1 MLIVFSIFKQM
12 DQVRCFKG
20 DNGIKD
26 KSMRKACIELM
37 AGTNA
42 ACLVAGEPG
51 TGRCLYLVVVM
62 EDIFGKPTTEQWLK
76 ALRLCEAKAAELKYE
91 VARIRGKSLAG
102 L

>member
-1 MLIVFSIFKQM
+1 MFQTDGSSAMLYKRQ
-12 DQVRCFKG
+12 R
-20 DNGIKD
+20 NEE

-42 ACLVAGEPG
+42 ACLVAGELG

-76 ALRLCEAKAAELKYE
+76 SLRLCEAKAAELKYE
-91 VARIRGKSLAG
+91 VARIRGRSLAG

>member
-1 MLIVFSIFKQM
+1 MRGKM
-12 DQVRCFKG
+12 
-20 DNGIKD
+20 
-26 KSMRKACIELM
+26 MRKACIELI

-42 ACLVAGEPG
+42 ACLVAGELG

-76 ALRLCEAKAAELKYE
+76 SLRLCEAKAVELKYE
-91 VARIRGKSLAG
+91 VTRIRGQSLAG